1 MRSYREI
8 LNFLLVR
15 EQLSLGWKIGF
26 FIVCG
31 ALVYG
36 SLTLSRIRIQSLE
49 VSGTVISD
57 RTDLKDNTPGSY
69 LTVKLDNGETV
80 LASAPGT
87 IEYRPGQRVIVKET
101 STNFFG
107 FRKHELKKYIYEPSR
122 E

>member
-1 MRSYREI
+1 MRPYREI
-8 LNFLLVR
+8 LRFLLVR

-31 ALVYG
+31 ALLFG
-36 SLTLSRIRIQSLE
+36 SLTLRDVRVQTFDVL
-49 VSGTVISD
+49 GMVISE
-57 RTDLKDNTPGSY
+57 RTDLKENAPVSE
-69 LTVKLDNGETV
+69 LLVRLDSGETV
-80 LASAPGT
+80 RASAAGK

-107 FRKHELKKYIYEPSR
+107 VRKHEFKQYLGEPRR

>member
-1 MRSYREI
+1 VENR
-8 LNFLLVR
+8 FL
-15 EQLSLGWKIGF
+15 
-26 FIVCG
+26 IVCG

-80 LASAPGT
+80 RASAPET
-87 IEYRPGQRVIVKET
+87 FEYRPGQRVIVKET

-107 FRKHELKKYIYEPSR
+107 VRKHEFKKYIDEPSR

>member
-107 FRKHELKKYIYEPSR
+107 MRKHEFKHYLEEPRR